1 MEIMVFERIQKLI
14 CEQFVVDPET
24 VTMDTAFV
32 DDLGADSLDVVEL
45 TMALEEEF
53 SLPEVSDDE
62 LKKLLTVGDLV
73 EYVSRFVQD

>member
-1 MEIMVFERIQKLI
+1 MVFERIQKLI
-14 CEQFVVDPET
+14 CEQFVVEAET

-62 LKKLLTVGDLV
+62 LKKIVTVGDLV
-73 EYVSRFVQD
+73 EYVSRYVQD